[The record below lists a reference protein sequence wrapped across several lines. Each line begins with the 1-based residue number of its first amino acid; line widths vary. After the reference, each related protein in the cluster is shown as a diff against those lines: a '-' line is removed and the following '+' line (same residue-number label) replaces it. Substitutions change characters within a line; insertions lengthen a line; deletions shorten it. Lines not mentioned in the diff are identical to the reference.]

1 MRFAGTGICIRE
13 QLGGFEVTKVELKE
27 MTLTDFKGQPE
38 KKVTFGH
45 RTIVSGPN
53 GCGKTTLADA
63 HMWVFCDKDYSL
75 KSNPDIRPDDGRE
88 CLPRADIDLLID
100 GKPVSVAKF
109 QKRTE
114 SKLKDGKPGK
124 VALSN
129 KYEINGVPKAERD
142 FKADLKE
149 RGFDFDNFLMLSHM
163 EIFTGLKDADARKI
177 LFSMSDGA
185 GKSDLEIA
193 KKVPDCAEL
202 VPLLET
208 YKADEIKAM
217 NSATL
222 KKAEEQLK
230 AVPNQ
235 IIGMEQSKVDAD
247 TAELELQKNALQ
259 EQISDLEK
267 QIAQSGNEKAG
278 EIKAEL
284 AGLRTKL
291 LEIDS
296 KAKADL
302 LEQKSSVC
310 NKVSSLELDRN
321 IKTSE
326 LNRKASALEYLR
338 AQKKDLLE
346 KLQNARTQYPK
357 IKDTEWD
364 NTALECVKSETFKD
378 ADTIC
383 PTCGQNLP
391 PEQIEQL
398 KSRFEQKK
406 QERINQQLKSKEEW
420 EQDKKR
426 KLDEVIQIGNKAS
439 ADMKEAHKQEE
450 NLTSEISKLTGEL
463 EQIKTSLDAENKN
476 LEAIPKEP
484 DLSGNAEY
492 QQILASIKEKQ
503 QELNSLDDGEGAKK
517 QLSEQLSDKK
527 QELAAVN
534 QKIGEANNNV
544 RIDEQIEKLQENQ
557 KQYAQS
563 KADAQMILDE
573 LKSLSM
579 AKNTALEDAVNQY
592 FDGVKVKL
600 FDTQKNGEVV
610 DACIWYAQDKDGN
623 WKKLVGNANTALMM
637 KGKIAIMDGLQKF
650 YGVSYPI
657 FVDCA
662 AELDNSSL
670 AGIKADAQ
678 LIFLKVAEGDMTVTE
693 I

>member
-1 MRFAGTGICIRE
+1 MKKIEVREIR
-13 QLGGFEVTKVELKE
+13 
-27 MTLTDFKGQPE
+27 LTDFKGQQE
-38 KKVTFGH
+38 KKVEFGH
-45 RTIVSGPN
+45 RAIVSGKN

-63 HMWVFCDKDYSL
+63 FMWVFCDKDYSL

-88 CLPRADIDLLID
+88 CLPRVDIDLVID

-114 SKLKDGKPGK
+114 SKPKDGKPGK

-163 EIFTGLKDADARKI
+163 EIFTDLKDADARKI

-193 KKVPDCAEL
+193 KTVPDCAEL

-230 AVPNQ
+230 AIPNQ
-235 IIGMEQSKVDAD
+235 IIGMEQSKVDTD
-247 TAELELQKNALQ
+247 VAELELQKNVLH
-259 EQISDLEK
+259 EQIADIEK

-284 AGLRTKL
+284 AGLSTKL
-291 LEIDS
+291 LEIVS

-310 NKVSSLELDRN
+310 NKVSTLELDRN

-326 LNRKASALEYLR
+326 LNRKTSTLESLR
-338 AQKKDLLE
+338 AQKKELLE

-357 IKDTEWD
+357 IKDAEWD
-364 NTALECVKSETFKD
+364 SSTLESIESETFKD

-406 QERINQQLKSKEEW
+406 QERINQQLKAEEEW

-439 ADMKEAHKQEE
+439 VDTKEAHKQEE
-450 NLTSEISKLTGEL
+450 TLISEISKLTDEL

-484 DLSGNAEY
+484 DFSENAEY
-492 QQILASIKEKQ
+492 QQILTSIKEKKQ
-503 QELNSLDDGEGAKK
+503 VLNSLDDGEEAKK
-517 QLSEQLSDKK
+517 QLSEQLSGKK

-544 RIDEQIEKLQENQ
+544 HIDEQIEKLQESQ

-563 KADAQMILDE
+563 KADAKMILDE

-610 DACIWYAQDKDGN
+610 DACIWYVQDKDGD
-623 WKKLVGNANTALMM
+623 WKKLIGNANTALMM

-650 YGVSYPI
+650 YDVSYPI

>member
-1 MRFAGTGICIRE
+1 MKKIEVREIR
-13 QLGGFEVTKVELKE
+13 
-27 MTLTDFKGQPE
+27 LTDFKGQPE
-38 KKVTFGH
+38 KKIEFGH
-45 RTIVSGPN
+45 RTVVSGKN

-63 HMWVFCDKDYSL
+63 FMWVFCDKDYSL
-75 KSNPDIRPDDGRE
+75 KSNPNIRPDDGRE
-88 CLPRADIDLLID
+88 CLPRVDIDLVID

-114 SKLKDGKPGK
+114 SKPKDGKPGK
-124 VALSN
+124 IALSN

-163 EIFTGLKDADARKI
+163 EIFTDLKDADARKI

-193 KKVPDCAEL
+193 KTVSDCAEL
-202 VPLLET
+202 VPLLEA

-230 AVPNQ
+230 AIPNQ
-235 IIGMEQSKVDAD
+235 IIGMEHSKVDAD
-247 TAELELQKNALQ
+247 VAELELQKNALQ

-267 QIAQSGNEKAG
+267 QIAQVGNEKAG

-310 NKVSSLELDRN
+310 NKVSTLELDRN

-326 LNRKASALEYLR
+326 LNRKTSDLESLR
-338 AQKKDLLE
+338 AQKKELLE

-364 NTALECVKSETFKD
+364 SSTLESIESETFKD
-378 ADTIC
+378 TDAIC

-391 PEQIEQL
+391 SEQIEQL

-406 QERINQQLKSKEEW
+406 QERINQQLKAKEEW

-426 KLDEVIQIGNKAS
+426 KLDEVIQVGNKAS

-450 NLTSEISKLTGEL
+450 TLTSEISKLTDEL
-463 EQIKTSLDAENKN
+463 EQIKTSLEAENKN

-484 DLSGNAEY
+484 DFSGNAEY
-492 QQILASIKEKQ
+492 QKILVSIKEKK
-503 QELNSLDDGEGAKK
+503 QELNSLDDGEEAKK
-517 QLSEQLSDKK
+517 QISEQLSGKK

-534 QKIGEANNNV
+534 QKIGEANNNI
-544 RIDEQIEKLQENQ
+544 RIDEQIEQLQESQ
-557 KQYAQS
+557 KQYAQN

-610 DACIWYAQDKDGN
+610 DACIWYVQDKDGN
-623 WKKLVGNANTALMM
+623 WKKLIGNANTALMM

-678 LIFLKVAEGDMTVTE
+678 LIFLKVAEGNMTVAE
-693 I
+693 V

>member
-1 MRFAGTGICIRE
+1 MKKIEVREIR
-13 QLGGFEVTKVELKE
+13 
-27 MTLTDFKGQPE
+27 LTDFKGQSE
-38 KKVTFGH
+38 KKIEFGH
-45 RTIVSGPN
+45 RTVVSGKN

-63 HMWVFCDKDYSL
+63 FMWVFCDKDYSL
-75 KSNPDIRPDDGRE
+75 KSNSDIRPDDGRE
-88 CLPRADIDLLID
+88 CLPRVDIDLVID

-114 SKLKDGKPGK
+114 SKPKDGKPGK

-163 EIFTGLKDADARKI
+163 EIFTDLKDADARKI

-185 GKSDLEIA
+185 GKSDLEIS
-193 KKVPDCAEL
+193 KTVSDCAEL

-230 AVPNQ
+230 AIPNQ
-235 IIGMEQSKVDAD
+235 IIGMENSKVDAD
-247 TAELELQKNALQ
+247 VAELELQKNALQ

-267 QIAQSGNEKAG
+267 QIAQAGNEKAG

-310 NKVSSLELDRN
+310 NKVSTLELDRN

-338 AQKKDLLE
+338 AQKKDLLK

-364 NTALECVKSETFKD
+364 NTVLENIESETFND
-378 ADTIC
+378 AEAIC
-383 PTCGQNLP
+383 PTCGRNLP

-398 KSRFEQKK
+398 KSGFEQRK
-406 QERINQQLKSKEEW
+406 QERINQQLKVKEEW

-426 KLDEVIQIGNKAS
+426 KLDEVIQAGNKAS
-439 ADMKEAHKQEE
+439 AGMKEAHKQEE
-450 NLTSEISKLTGEL
+450 ALTSEISKLTDEL
-463 EQIKTSLDAENKN
+463 EQIKASLDTENKN
-476 LEAIPKEP
+476 LEAIPEKP
-484 DLSGNAEY
+484 DFSENAEY
-492 QQILASIKEKQ
+492 QQILASIKEKE
-503 QELNSLDDGEGAKK
+503 QELNSLDDGEEAKK
-517 QLSEQLSDKK
+517 QLSEQLYGKK

-544 RIDEQIEKLQENQ
+544 RIDEQIEKLQESQ

-579 AKNTALEDAVNQY
+579 AKNTAFEDAVNQY
-592 FDGVKVKL
+592 FNGVKVKL

-610 DACIWYAQDKDGN
+610 DACIWYVQDKDGN
-623 WKKLVGNANTALMM
+623 WKKLIGNANTALMM

-693 I
+693 V

>member
-1 MRFAGTGICIRE
+1 MKKIEVREIR
-13 QLGGFEVTKVELKE
+13 
-27 MTLTDFKGQPE
+27 LTDFKGQQE
-38 KKVTFGH
+38 KKIEFGH
-45 RTIVSGPN
+45 RTVVSGKN

-63 HMWVFCDKDYSL
+63 FMWVFCDKDYSL

-88 CLPRADIDLLID
+88 CLPRVDIDIMID
-100 GKPVSVAKF
+100 GKPVNVAKF

-114 SKLKDGKPGK
+114 SKPKDGKPGK

-163 EIFTGLKDADARKI
+163 EIFTDLKDADARKI

-185 GKSDLEIA
+185 GKSDLEIT
-193 KKVPDCAEL
+193 KTVPDCAEL

-230 AVPNQ
+230 AIPNQ
-235 IIGMEQSKVDAD
+235 IIGMEQSKVDTD
-247 TAELELQKNALQ
+247 VAELELQKNALQ

-267 QIAQSGNEKAG
+267 QISQAGNERINKLRVELSDLDVQKYSFESKAHE
-278 EIKAEL
+278 EISTRKTAIQIKINE
-284 AGLRTKL
+284 LRTERNL
-291 LEIDS
+291 
-296 KAKADL
+296 KAA
-302 LEQKSSVC
+302 
-310 NKVSSLELDRN
+310 
-321 IKTSE
+321 E
-326 LNRKASALEYLR
+326 LNRETSALVILR
-338 AQKKDLLE
+338 AQKKELLE

-364 NTALECVKSETFKD
+364 NATLENIESETFKD
-378 ADTIC
+378 ADATC
-383 PTCGQNLP
+383 PTCSQSLP

-406 QERINQQLKSKEEW
+406 QERISQQLKDKEKW
-420 EQDKKR
+420 EQEKKH
-426 KLDEVIQIGNKAS
+426 KLDEVIEAGNKAS
-439 ADMKEAHKQEE
+439 TDMKEAHKQEE
-450 NLTSEISKLTGEL
+450 RLTSEISKLTDEL
-463 EQIKTSLDAENKN
+463 EQIKTSLNAENKN

-484 DLSGNAEY
+484 DFSENAEY
-492 QQILASIKEKQ
+492 QRILASIKEKQ
-503 QELNSLDDGEGAKK
+503 QKLNSLDDGEEAKK
-517 QLSEQLSDKK
+517 QLSEQLSGKK

-544 RIDEQIEKLQENQ
+544 RIDEQIEKLQESQ
-557 KQYAQS
+557 KQYAQN

-600 FDTQKNGEVV
+600 FDTQKNGEFV
-610 DACIWYAQDKDGN
+610 DACIWYVQDKDSN
-623 WKKLVGNANTALMM
+623 WKKLIGNANTALMM

-662 AELDNSSL
+662 AELDSNSL
-670 AGIKADAQ
+670 TGIKADAQ
-678 LIFLKVAEGDMTVTE
+678 LIFLKVAEGDMKVTE
-693 I
+693 M

>member
-1 MRFAGTGICIRE
+1 MRKIEVREIR
-13 QLGGFEVTKVELKE
+13 
-27 MTLTDFKGQPE
+27 LTDFKGQQE
-38 KKVTFGH
+38 KKVEFGH
-45 RTIVSGPN
+45 RTIVSGKN

-63 HMWVFCDKDYSL
+63 HMWEFCDKDYSL

-88 CLPRADIDLLID
+88 CLPRVDIDLVID

-114 SKLKDGKPGK
+114 SKPKDGKPGK

-163 EIFTGLKDADARKI
+163 EIFTDLKDADARKI

-193 KKVPDCAEL
+193 KTVPDCAEL

-230 AVPNQ
+230 AIPNQ

-247 TAELELQKNALQ
+247 VAELELQKNALQ
-259 EQISDLEK
+259 EQISDLET
-267 QIAQSGNEKAG
+267 QIAQSGNERSSKLR
-278 EIKAEL
+278 AEL
-284 AGLRTKL
+284 SDLGVQKYS
-291 LEIDS
+291 LES
-296 KAKADL
+296 KASD
-302 LEQKSSVC
+302 EISSKRTAIQIKI
-310 NKVSSLELDRN
+310 NSLQSERNIISSSLN
-321 IKTSE
+321 AKTSE
-326 LNRKASALEYLR
+326 LEVLREKHKDLEKKQKE
-338 AQKKDLLE
+338 AQKHYMETTAKYN
-346 KLQNARTQYPK
+346 NA
-357 IKDTEWD
+357 IES
-364 NTALECVKSETFKD
+364 AESEYFKEN
-378 ADTIC
+378 DTIC
-383 PTCGQNLP
+383 PTCGQTLP
-391 PEQIEQL
+391 AEQIEKL
-398 KSRFEQKK
+398 KEDFEQKRQNRIRNLKEQKK
-406 QERINQQLKSKEEW
+406 QELKSIEVTGNKILA
-420 EQDKKR
+420 DKK
-426 KLDEVIQIGNKAS
+426 ES
-439 ADMKEAHKQEE
+439 KESGD
-450 NLTSEISKLTGEL
+450 NLEIKVAKLTEEL

-476 LEAIPKEP
+476 MEAIPKEP
-484 DLSGNAEY
+484 DFSENAEY

-503 QELNSLDDGEGAKK
+503 QELNSLDNGEEAKK
-517 QLSEQLSDKK
+517 QLSEQLSGKK
-527 QELAAVN
+527 QELTAVN

-544 RIDEQIEKLQENQ
+544 RIDEQIEKLQESQ

-579 AKNTALEDAVNQY
+579 AKNTALEDTVNQY

-610 DACIWYAQDKDGN
+610 DACIWYVQDKDGN

-670 AGIKADAQ
+670 AGINADAQ

>member
-1 MRFAGTGICIRE
+1 MKKIEVREIR
-13 QLGGFEVTKVELKE
+13 
-27 MTLTDFKGQPE
+27 LTDFKGQSE
-38 KKVTFGH
+38 KKIEFGH
-45 RTIVSGPN
+45 RTVVSGKN

-63 HMWVFCDKDYSL
+63 FMWVFCDKDYSL

-88 CLPRADIDLLID
+88 CLPRVDIDLVID

-109 QKRTE
+109 QKRAE
-114 SKLKDGKPGK
+114 SKPKDGKPGK

-149 RGFDFDNFLMLSHM
+149 RGFDFGNFLMLSHM
-163 EIFTGLKDADARKI
+163 EIFTDLKDADARKI

-193 KKVPDCAEL
+193 KTVLDCAEL

-230 AVPNQ
+230 AIPNQ

-247 TAELELQKNALQ
+247 TAELELQKNVLH
-259 EQISDLEK
+259 EQIADIEK

-284 AGLRTKL
+284 AGLSTKL
-291 LEIDS
+291 LEIVS

-310 NKVSSLELDRN
+310 NKVSTLELDRN

-338 AQKKDLLE
+338 AQKKELLE

-364 NTALECVKSETFKD
+364 NTVLESIKSETFKD

-391 PEQIEQL
+391 TEQIEQL

-406 QERINQQLKSKEEW
+406 QERINQQLKAKEEW

-426 KLDEVIQIGNKAS
+426 KLDEVIQVGSKAP

-450 NLTSEISKLTGEL
+450 TLTSEISKLTEEL

-484 DLSGNAEY
+484 DFSGNAEY

-503 QELNSLDDGEGAKK
+503 QELNSLDDGEEAKK
-517 QLSEQLSDKK
+517 QLSEQLSGKK

-544 RIDEQIEKLQENQ
+544 RIDEQIEKLQESQ

-579 AKNTALEDAVNQY
+579 AKNTALEDAVNRY

-610 DACIWYAQDKDGN
+610 DACIWYVQDKDGN
-623 WKKLVGNANTALMM
+623 WKKLIGNANTALMM

-670 AGIKADAQ
+670 AGIKSDAQ

-693 I
+693 V

>member
-1 MRFAGTGICIRE
+1 MRKIEVREIR
-13 QLGGFEVTKVELKE
+13 
-27 MTLTDFKGQPE
+27 LTDFKGQQE
-38 KKVTFGH
+38 KKVEFGH
-45 RTIVSGPN
+45 RTIVSGKN

-63 HMWVFCDKDYSL
+63 HMWEFCDKDYSL

-88 CLPRADIDLLID
+88 CLPRVDIGLVID

-114 SKLKDGKPGK
+114 SKPKDGKPGK

-149 RGFDFDNFLMLSHM
+149 RGFEFDNFLMLSHM
-163 EIFTGLKDADARKI
+163 EIFTDLKDADARKI

-193 KKVPDCAEL
+193 KTVPDCAEL
-202 VPLLET
+202 IPLLET

-230 AVPNQ
+230 AIPNQ

-267 QIAQSGNEKAG
+267 QIAQAGNEKAG

-284 AGLRTKL
+284 SGLRTKL
-291 LEIDS
+291 LEIYS

-302 LEQKSSVC
+302 LEKKSSVC

-326 LNRKASALEYLR
+326 LNRKTSALESLR
-338 AQKKDLLE
+338 VQKKDLLE

-357 IKDTEWD
+357 IKNTEWD
-364 NTALECVKSETFKD
+364 NSTLESIESETFKD

-406 QERINQQLKSKEEW
+406 QERINQQLKAKEEW
-420 EQDKKR
+420 EHNKKR
-426 KLDEVIQIGNKAS
+426 KLDEVIQVGNKAS

-463 EQIKTSLDAENKN
+463 EQIKTYLDAENKN

-484 DLSGNAEY
+484 DFSGNAEY

-503 QELNSLDDGEGAKK
+503 QELNSLNNDEEAKK
-517 QLSEQLSDKK
+517 QLSEQLSGKK

-544 RIDEQIEKLQENQ
+544 RIDEQIEKLQESQ
-557 KQYAQS
+557 KRYAQS

-592 FDGVKVKL
+592 FNGVKVKL

-610 DACIWYAQDKDGN
+610 DACIWYVQDKDGG
-623 WKKLVGNANTALMM
+623 WKKLIGNANTALMM

-650 YGVSYPI
+650 YGVGYPI

-670 AGIKADAQ
+670 AGIKADTQ
-678 LIFLKVAEGDMTVTE
+678 LIFLKVAEGEMTVTE

>member
-1 MRFAGTGICIRE
+1 MKKIEVREIR
-13 QLGGFEVTKVELKE
+13 
-27 MTLTDFKGQPE
+27 LTDFKGQSE
-38 KKVTFGH
+38 KKIEFGH
-45 RTIVSGPN
+45 RTIVSGKN

-88 CLPRADIDLLID
+88 CLPRVDIDIVID

-114 SKLKDGKPGK
+114 SKPKDGKPGK

-129 KYEINGVPKAERD
+129 KYEINGVPKSERD

-163 EIFTGLKDADARKI
+163 EIFTYLKDADARKI

-193 KKVPDCAEL
+193 KTVTDCAEL

-230 AVPNQ
+230 AIPNQ
-235 IIGMEQSKVDAD
+235 IIGMEQAKVDVD
-247 TAELELQKNALQ
+247 VAELELQKNALQ
-259 EQISDLEK
+259 EKISDLEK
-267 QIAQSGNEKAG
+267 QIAQAGNEKSG

-302 LEQKSSVC
+302 LEKKSSVC

-326 LNRKASALEYLR
+326 LNRKNSALENLR
-338 AQKKDLLE
+338 VQKKKLLE
-346 KLQNARTQYPK
+346 KLQNARTEYPK

-364 NTALECVKSETFKD
+364 NTALENIESETFND
-378 ADTIC
+378 AETIC

-406 QERINQQLKSKEEW
+406 QERIHQQLKAKEEW
-420 EQDKKR
+420 EQDKKH
-426 KLDEVIQIGNKAS
+426 KLYEVIQAGNKAS
-439 ADMKEAHKQEE
+439 SDMKEAHKQEE
-450 NLTSEISKLTGEL
+450 TLTSEISKLADEL
-463 EQIKTSLDAENKN
+463 DQIKTSLDAENKN

-484 DLSGNAEY
+484 DFSGNAEY
-492 QQILASIKEKQ
+492 QHILTSIKEKE
-503 QELNSLDDGEGAKK
+503 QELNSLDDGEEAKK
-517 QLSEQLSDKK
+517 QLSEQLSGKK

-534 QKIGEANNNV
+534 QKIGESNNNV
-544 RIDEQIEKLQENQ
+544 RIDEQIEKLQESQ
-557 KQYAQS
+557 KQYAQN

-610 DACIWYAQDKDGN
+610 DACIWYVQDKDGN
-623 WKKLVGNANTALMM
+623 WKKLIGNANTALMM

-678 LIFLKVAEGDMTVTE
+678 LIFLKVAEGDMKVTE

>member
-1 MRFAGTGICIRE
+1 MKKIEVREIR
-13 QLGGFEVTKVELKE
+13 
-27 MTLTDFKGQPE
+27 LTDFKGQQE
-38 KKVTFGH
+38 KKVEFGH
-45 RTIVSGPN
+45 RAIVSGKN

-63 HMWVFCDKDYSL
+63 FMWVFCDKDYSL

-88 CLPRADIDLLID
+88 CLPRVDIDLVID

-114 SKLKDGKPGK
+114 SKPKDGKPGK

-163 EIFTGLKDADARKI
+163 EIFTDLKDADARKI

-193 KKVPDCAEL
+193 KTVPDCTEL
-202 VPLLET
+202 APLLET

-230 AVPNQ
+230 AIPNQ
-235 IIGMEQSKVDAD
+235 IIGMEQSKVDVD
-247 TAELELQKNALQ
+247 VAELELQKNALQ

-267 QIAQSGNEKAG
+267 QIAQAGNEKAG

-291 LEIDS
+291 LEAES
-296 KAKADL
+296 RAKADL

-310 NKVSSLELDRN
+310 NKVSTLELDRN

-326 LNRKASALEYLR
+326 LNRKTSALESLR
-338 AQKKDLLE
+338 VQKKDLLE

-364 NTALECVKSETFKD
+364 NTALECIESETFKD

-406 QERINQQLKSKEEW
+406 QERINQQLKAEEEW

-450 NLTSEISKLTGEL
+450 TLTSEISKLTDEL
-463 EQIKTSLDAENKN
+463 EQIKTYLDAENKN

-484 DLSGNAEY
+484 DFSENAEY

-503 QELNSLDDGEGAKK
+503 QELNSLDNGEEVKK
-517 QLSEQLSDKK
+517 QLSEQLSGKK

-534 QKIGEANNNV
+534 QRIGEANNNV
-544 RIDEQIEKLQENQ
+544 RIDEQIEKLQESQ

-610 DACIWYAQDKDGN
+610 DACIWYVQDKDGD
-623 WKKLVGNANTALMM
+623 WKKLIGNANTALMM

>member
-1 MRFAGTGICIRE
+1 MKKIEVREIR
-13 QLGGFEVTKVELKE
+13 
-27 MTLTDFKGQPE
+27 LTDFKGQSE
-38 KKVTFGH
+38 KKIEFGH
-45 RTIVSGPN
+45 RTVVSGKN

-63 HMWVFCDKDYSL
+63 FMWVFCDKDYSL
-75 KSNPDIRPDDGRE
+75 KSNPDIRPDDGKE
-88 CLPRADIDLLID
+88 CLPRVDLELIID
-100 GKPVSVAKF
+100 GKLVSISKY

-114 SKLKDGKPGK
+114 SKTGR
-124 VALSN
+124 VTLSN
-129 KYEINGVPKAERD
+129 KYVIDRDDTGLDGFKDFLREYGLD
-142 FKADLKE
+142 FKK
-149 RGFDFDNFLMLSHM
+149 FLMLSHM
-163 EIFTGLKDADARKI
+163 EAFANEKDKDAREILLSMPSGEEQTDLFIARKTSGCEDI
-177 LFSMSDGA
+177 
-185 GKSDLEIA
+185 
-193 KKVPDCAEL
+193 
-202 VPLLET
+202 VPLLEKCSFKKIEKAHKDDLKEADEKLKDIPGKIKGKEEL
-208 YKADEIKAM
+208 KADY
-217 NSATL
+217 
-222 KKAEEQLK
+222 
-230 AVPNQ
+230 
-235 IIGMEQSKVDAD
+235 D

-259 EQISDLEK
+259 EQISDIEK
-267 QIAQSGNEKAG
+267 QIAQAGNEKAG

-302 LEQKSSVC
+302 LEKKSSVC
-310 NKVSSLELDRN
+310 NKVSALELDRN

-364 NTALECVKSETFKD
+364 STTLENIKSETFKD
-378 ADTIC
+378 AETIC

-406 QERINQQLKSKEEW
+406 QERINQQLKAKEEW

-426 KLDEVIQIGNKAS
+426 KLDEVIQNGNEAS
-439 ADMKEAHKQEE
+439 TDMKEAHKQEE
-450 NLTSEISKLTGEL
+450 TLTSEISKLIDEL

-476 LEAIPKEP
+476 LEAIPGKP
-484 DLSGNAEY
+484 DFSGNAEY
-492 QQILASIKEKQ
+492 QQILTSIKGKQ
-503 QELNSLDDGEGAKK
+503 QELNSLDDGEEAKK
-517 QLSEQLSDKK
+517 QLSEQLYGKK

-534 QKIGEANNNV
+534 QKIGETNNNI
-544 RIDEQIEKLQENQ
+544 RIDEQIEKLQESQ
-557 KQYAQS
+557 KQYAQN

-579 AKNTALEDAVNQY
+579 AKNTALEDAVNRY

-610 DACIWYAQDKDGN
+610 DACIWYVQDKDGN
-623 WKKLVGNANTALMM
+623 WKKLIGNANTALTM
-637 KGKIAIMDGLQKF
+637 KGKIAIMNGLQKF

>member
-1 MRFAGTGICIRE
+1 MKKIEVKEIR
-13 QLGGFEVTKVELKE
+13 
-27 MTLTDFKGQPE
+27 LTDFKGQSE
-38 KKVTFGH
+38 KKIGFGH
-45 RTIVSGPN
+45 RTIVSGKN

-63 HMWVFCDKDYSL
+63 FMWVFCDKDYSL

-88 CLPRADIDLLID
+88 CLPRVDIDFVID

-114 SKLKDGKPGK
+114 SKPKDGKPGK

-163 EIFTGLKDADARKI
+163 EIFTYLKDADARKI

-193 KKVPDCAEL
+193 KTVPDCAEL

-230 AVPNQ
+230 AIPNQ
-235 IIGMEQSKVDAD
+235 IIGMEQSKVDTD
-247 TAELELQKNALQ
+247 VAELELQKNALQ

-267 QIAQSGNEKAG
+267 QIAQAGNEKAG

-302 LEQKSSVC
+302 LEKKSSVC

-326 LNRKASALEYLR
+326 LNRKTSALENLR
-338 AQKKDLLE
+338 VQKKELLE

-364 NTALECVKSETFKD
+364 NTVLESIKSEMFKD

-391 PEQIEQL
+391 SDQIEQL
-398 KSRFEQKK
+398 KNRFEQKK
-406 QERINQQLKSKEEW
+406 QERINQQLKDKEEW
-420 EQDKKR
+420 EQDKKH
-426 KLDEVIQIGNKAS
+426 KLDEVIQAGNKAS
-439 ADMKEAHKQEE
+439 SDMKEAHKQEE
-450 NLTSEISKLTGEL
+450 TLTSEISKLADEL

-484 DLSGNAEY
+484 DFSGNAEY
-492 QQILASIKEKQ
+492 QQILASIKEKE
-503 QELNSLDDGEGAKK
+503 QELNSLDDGEEAKK
-517 QLSEQLSDKK
+517 QLSEQLSGKK

-544 RIDEQIEKLQENQ
+544 RIDEQIEKLQESQ

-610 DACIWYAQDKDGN
+610 DACIWYVQDKDGN
-623 WKKLVGNANTALMM
+623 WKKLIGNANTALMM

>member
-1 MRFAGTGICIRE
+1 MKKIEVREIR
-13 QLGGFEVTKVELKE
+13 
-27 MTLTDFKGQPE
+27 LTDFKGQSE
-38 KKVTFGH
+38 KKIGFGH
-45 RTIVSGPN
+45 RTVVSGKN

-63 HMWVFCDKDYSL
+63 FMWVFCDKDYSL
-75 KSNPDIRPDDGRE
+75 KSNPDIRPDNGRE
-88 CLPRADIDLLID
+88 CLPRVDIDLVID

-114 SKLKDGKPGK
+114 SKPKDGKPGK

-163 EIFTGLKDADARKI
+163 EIFTDLKDADARKI
-177 LFSMSDGA
+177 LFSMSGGA

-193 KKVPDCAEL
+193 KTVPDCAEL

-230 AVPNQ
+230 AIPNQ
-235 IIGMEQSKVDAD
+235 IIGMEHSKVDAD

-259 EQISDLEK
+259 EQISDLET
-267 QIAQSGNEKAG
+267 QIAQAGNEKAG

-302 LEQKSSVC
+302 LEKKSSVC

-326 LNRKASALEYLR
+326 LNRKTSALENLR
-338 AQKKDLLE
+338 AQKKEFLE

-364 NTALECVKSETFKD
+364 NTVLESIKSEIFKD
-378 ADTIC
+378 EDTIC

-398 KSRFEQKK
+398 KSRFEKKK
-406 QERINQQLKSKEEW
+406 QERINQQLKAKEEW

-426 KLDEVIQIGNKAS
+426 KLDEVIQTGNKAS

-450 NLTSEISKLTGEL
+450 TLTSEISKLAEKL

-492 QQILASIKEKQ
+492 QQILISIKEKE
-503 QELNSLDDGEGAKK
+503 QELNSLDDGEEAKK
-517 QLSEQLSDKK
+517 QLSEQLSGKK
-527 QELAAVN
+527 QELTAVN
-534 QKIGEANNNV
+534 QKIGEANNNA
-544 RIDEQIEKLQENQ
+544 RIDEQIEKLQESQ

-563 KADAQMILDE
+563 KADAQMILEE

-592 FDGVKVKL
+592 FNGVKVKL

-610 DACIWYAQDKDGN
+610 DACIWYVQDKDGN
-623 WKKLVGNANTALMM
+623 WKKLIGNANTALMM
-637 KGKIAIMDGLQKF
+637 KGKIAIMNGLQKF

-678 LIFLKVAEGDMTVTE
+678 LIFLKVSEGDMKVVILDE
-693 I
+693 

>member
-1 MRFAGTGICIRE
+1 MEKIEVREIR
-13 QLGGFEVTKVELKE
+13 
-27 MTLTDFKGQPE
+27 LTDFKGQSE
-38 KKVTFGH
+38 KKIEFGH
-45 RTIVSGPN
+45 RTVVSGKN

-63 HMWVFCDKDYSL
+63 HMWEFCDKDYSL

-88 CLPRADIDLLID
+88 CLPRVDIDLVID

-114 SKLKDGKPGK
+114 SKPKDGKPGK

-163 EIFTGLKDADARKI
+163 EIFTDLKDADARKI

-193 KKVPDCAEL
+193 KTVPDCTEL

-230 AVPNQ
+230 AIPNQ
-235 IIGMEQSKVDAD
+235 IIGMEQAKVDVD
-247 TAELELQKNALQ
+247 VAELELQKNALQ
-259 EQISDLEK
+259 EQISDLET
-267 QIAQSGNEKAG
+267 QIAQAGNEKAG

-310 NKVSSLELDRN
+310 NKVSTLELDRN

-364 NTALECVKSETFKD
+364 NTALENIESEIFKD
-378 ADTIC
+378 AETIC
-383 PTCGQNLP
+383 PTCGQILP
-391 PEQIEQL
+391 QDQIEQL

-406 QERINQQLKSKEEW
+406 QERINQQLKAKEEW

-426 KLDEVIQIGNKAS
+426 KLDEIIQTGNKAS
-439 ADMKEAHKQEE
+439 AGMKEAHKQEE
-450 NLTSEISKLTGEL
+450 TLTSEISKLTDEL
-463 EQIKTSLDAENKN
+463 EQIKASLDAENKN
-476 LEAIPKEP
+476 LQAMPEDP
-484 DLSGNAEY
+484 DFSGNAEY
-492 QQILASIKEKQ
+492 QQILASIKEKK
-503 QELNSLDDGEGAKK
+503 QELNSLDDGEEAKK
-517 QLSEQLSDKK
+517 QLSEQLSGKK

-534 QKIGEANNNV
+534 QRIGEANNNV
-544 RIDEQIEKLQENQ
+544 RIDEQIEKLHESQ
-557 KQYAQS
+557 KQYAQN
-563 KADAQMILDE
+563 KADAQMILEE

-610 DACIWYAQDKDGN
+610 DACIWYVQDKDGN
-623 WKKLVGNANTALMM
+623 WKKLIGNANTALMM
-637 KGKIAIMDGLQKF
+637 KGKIAIIDGFQKF

>member
-1 MRFAGTGICIRE
+1 MKKIEVREIR
-13 QLGGFEVTKVELKE
+13 
-27 MTLTDFKGQPE
+27 LTDFKGQSE
-38 KKVTFGH
+38 KKIGFGH
-45 RTIVSGPN
+45 RAIVSGKN

-63 HMWVFCDKDYSL
+63 FMWVFCDKDYSL

-88 CLPRADIDLLID
+88 CLPRVDVDLVID

-114 SKLKDGKPGK
+114 SKPKDGKPGK

-163 EIFTGLKDADARKI
+163 EIFTDLKDADARKI

-193 KKVPDCAEL
+193 KTVPDCAEL

-230 AVPNQ
+230 AIPNQ
-235 IIGMEQSKVDAD
+235 IIGMEQSKVDTD
-247 TAELELQKNALQ
+247 VAELELQKNALQ
-259 EQISDLEK
+259 EQLSDLEK
-267 QIAQSGNEKAG
+267 QIAQAGNEKAG

-296 KAKADL
+296 KAKANL

-310 NKVSSLELDRN
+310 NKVSTLELDRN

-326 LNRKASALEYLR
+326 LNRKTSALESLR

-346 KLQNARTQYPK
+346 KLQNARTRYPK

-364 NTALECVKSETFKD
+364 NTVLESIKSETFKD

-391 PEQIEQL
+391 TEQIEQL

-406 QERINQQLKSKEEW
+406 QERINQQLKAKEEW

-426 KLDEVIQIGNKAS
+426 KLDEVIQTGNKAS

-450 NLTSEISKLTGEL
+450 TLTSEISKLTDEL
-463 EQIKTSLDAENKN
+463 EQIKASLDAENKN

-484 DLSGNAEY
+484 DFSENAEY

-503 QELNSLDDGEGAKK
+503 QELNSLDNGEETKK
-517 QLSEQLSDKK
+517 QLSEQLSGKK

-544 RIDEQIEKLQENQ
+544 RIDEQIDKLQESQ

-610 DACIWYAQDKDGN
+610 DACIWYVQDKDGN
-623 WKKLVGNANTALMM
+623 WKKLIGNANTALMM

>member
-1 MRFAGTGICIRE
+1 MKKIEVREIR
-13 QLGGFEVTKVELKE
+13 
-27 MTLTDFKGQPE
+27 LTDFKGQSE
-38 KKVTFGH
+38 KKIEFGH
-45 RTIVSGPN
+45 RTVVYGKN

-63 HMWVFCDKDYSL
+63 HMWEFCDKDYSL

-88 CLPRADIDLLID
+88 CLPRVDIDLVID

-114 SKLKDGKPGK
+114 SKPKDGKPGK

-163 EIFTGLKDADARKI
+163 EIFTDLKDADARKI

-193 KKVPDCAEL
+193 KTVPDCAEL

-230 AVPNQ
+230 AIPNQ
-235 IIGMEQSKVDAD
+235 IIGMEHSKVDAD
-247 TAELELQKNALQ
+247 VAELELQKNALQ
-259 EQISDLEK
+259 EQISDLET
-267 QIAQSGNEKAG
+267 QIAQAGNEKAG

-291 LEIDS
+291 IEIDS

-302 LEQKSSVC
+302 SEKKSSVC
-310 NKVSSLELDRN
+310 NKVSTLELDRN

-326 LNRKASALEYLR
+326 LNRKASALESLR
-338 AQKKDLLE
+338 AQKKELLE

-364 NTALECVKSETFKD
+364 NTVLESIKSEIFN
-378 ADTIC
+378 DTEAIC
-383 PTCGQNLP
+383 PTCGRNLP
-391 PEQIEQL
+391 PDQIEQL
-398 KSRFEQKK
+398 KSRFEQMK
-406 QERINQQLKSKEEW
+406 QERINQQLKVKEEW

-426 KLDEVIQIGNKAS
+426 KLDKIIQAGNKAS
-439 ADMKEAHKQEE
+439 AGMKEAHKQEE
-450 NLTSEISKLTGEL
+450 ALTSEISKLAGEL

-484 DLSGNAEY
+484 DFSENAEY
-492 QQILASIKEKQ
+492 QQILTTIKEKE
-503 QELNSLDDGEGAKK
+503 QELNSLDDGEEAKK
-517 QLSEQLSDKK
+517 QLSEQLYGKK

-534 QKIGEANNNV
+534 QRIGEGNNNV
-544 RIDEQIEKLQENQ
+544 RIDEQIEKLQESQ

-610 DACIWYAQDKDGN
+610 DACIWYVQDKDGD
-623 WKKLVGNANTALMM
+623 WKKLIGNANTALMM

-670 AGIKADAQ
+670 ASIKADAQ

-693 I
+693 V

>member
-1 MRFAGTGICIRE
+1 MKKIEVREIR
-13 QLGGFEVTKVELKE
+13 
-27 MTLTDFKGQPE
+27 LTDFKGQSE
-38 KKVTFGH
+38 KKIEFGH
-45 RTIVSGPN
+45 RTVVSGKN

-63 HMWVFCDKDYSL
+63 FMWVFCDKDYSL

-88 CLPRADIDLLID
+88 CLPRVDVDLVID

-114 SKLKDGKPGK
+114 SKPKDGKPGK

-149 RGFDFDNFLMLSHM
+149 RRFDFDNFLMLSHM
-163 EIFTGLKDADARKI
+163 EIFTDLKDADARKI

-193 KKVPDCAEL
+193 KTVPDCAEL

-230 AVPNQ
+230 AIPNQ
-235 IIGMEQSKVDAD
+235 IIGMEHSKVDAD

-267 QIAQSGNEKAG
+267 QIVQAGNEKAG

-284 AGLRTKL
+284 AELRTKL

-326 LNRKASALEYLR
+326 LNRKTSALESLR
-338 AQKKDLLE
+338 AKKKDLLE

-364 NTALECVKSETFKD
+364 NAALESIESETFKD

-391 PEQIEQL
+391 TEQIEQL

-406 QERINQQLKSKEEW
+406 QERINQQLKAQEEW

-426 KLDEVIQIGNKAS
+426 KLDEVIQAGNKAFV
-439 ADMKEAHKQEE
+439 DMKEAHKQEE
-450 NLTSEISKLTGEL
+450 TLTSEISKLTDEL

-484 DLSGNAEY
+484 DFSGNAEY
-492 QQILASIKEKQ
+492 QQILTSIKEKKQ
-503 QELNSLDDGEGAKK
+503 VLNSLDDGEEVKK
-517 QLSEQLSDKK
+517 QLSEQLSGKK
-527 QELAAVN
+527 QELTAVN

-544 RIDEQIEKLQENQ
+544 RIDEQIEKLQESQ
-557 KQYAQS
+557 KQYAQN

-610 DACIWYAQDKDGN
+610 DACIWYVQDKDGG

-693 I
+693 V

>member
-1 MRFAGTGICIRE
+1 MKKIEVREIR
-13 QLGGFEVTKVELKE
+13 
-27 MTLTDFKGQPE
+27 LTDFKGQSE
-38 KKVTFGH
+38 KKIEFGH
-45 RTIVSGPN
+45 RTVVSGKN

-63 HMWVFCDKDYSL
+63 FMWVFCDKDYSL

-88 CLPRADIDLLID
+88 CLPRVDVDLVID

-114 SKLKDGKPGK
+114 SKPKDGKPGK

-163 EIFTGLKDADARKI
+163 EIFTDLKDADARKI

-193 KKVPDCAEL
+193 KTVPDCAEL

-230 AVPNQ
+230 AIPNQ
-235 IIGMEQSKVDAD
+235 IIGMEHSKVDAD

-267 QIAQSGNEKAG
+267 QIVQAGNEKAG

-284 AGLRTKL
+284 AELRTKL

-326 LNRKASALEYLR
+326 LNRKTSALESLR
-338 AQKKDLLE
+338 AKKKDLLE

-364 NTALECVKSETFKD
+364 NAALESIESETFKD

-391 PEQIEQL
+391 TEQIEQL

-406 QERINQQLKSKEEW
+406 QERINQQLKAQEEW

-426 KLDEVIQIGNKAS
+426 KLDEVIQAGNKAS
-439 ADMKEAHKQEE
+439 VDMKEAHKQEE
-450 NLTSEISKLTGEL
+450 TLTSEISKLTDEL

-484 DLSGNAEY
+484 DFSGNAEY
-492 QQILASIKEKQ
+492 QQILTSIKEKKQ
-503 QELNSLDDGEGAKK
+503 VLNSLDDGEEVKK
-517 QLSEQLSDKK
+517 QLSEQLSGKK
-527 QELAAVN
+527 QELTAVN

-544 RIDEQIEKLQENQ
+544 RIDEQIEKLQESQ
-557 KQYAQS
+557 KQYAQN

-610 DACIWYAQDKDGN
+610 DACIWYVQDKDGG

-693 I
+693 V

>member
-1 MRFAGTGICIRE
+1 MKKIEVREIR
-13 QLGGFEVTKVELKE
+13 
-27 MTLTDFKGQPE
+27 LTDFKGQQE
-38 KKVTFGH
+38 KKVEFGH
-45 RTIVSGPN
+45 RAIVSGKN

-63 HMWVFCDKDYSL
+63 FMWVFCDKDYSL

-88 CLPRADIDLLID
+88 CLPRVDIDLVID

-114 SKLKDGKPGK
+114 SKPKDGKPGK

-163 EIFTGLKDADARKI
+163 EIFTDLKDADARKI

-193 KKVPDCAEL
+193 KTVPDCAEL

-230 AVPNQ
+230 AIPNQ
-235 IIGMEQSKVDAD
+235 IIGMEQSKVDTD
-247 TAELELQKNALQ
+247 VAELELQKNVLH
-259 EQISDLEK
+259 EQIADIEK

-284 AGLRTKL
+284 AGLSTKL
-291 LEIDS
+291 LEIVS

-310 NKVSSLELDRN
+310 NKVSTLELDRN

-326 LNRKASALEYLR
+326 LNRKTSTLESLR
-338 AQKKDLLE
+338 AQKKELLE

-357 IKDTEWD
+357 IKDAEWD
-364 NTALECVKSETFKD
+364 SSTLESIESETFKD

-406 QERINQQLKSKEEW
+406 QERINQQLKAEEEW

-439 ADMKEAHKQEE
+439 VDTKEAHKQEE
-450 NLTSEISKLTGEL
+450 TLISEISKLTDEL

-484 DLSGNAEY
+484 DFSENAEY
-492 QQILASIKEKQ
+492 QQILTSIKEKKQ
-503 QELNSLDDGEGAKK
+503 VLNSLDDGEEAKK
-517 QLSEQLSDKK
+517 QLSEQLSGKK

-544 RIDEQIEKLQENQ
+544 HIDEQIEKLQESQ

-610 DACIWYAQDKDGN
+610 DACIWYVQDKDGD
-623 WKKLVGNANTALMM
+623 WKKLIGNANTALMM

-650 YGVSYPI
+650 YDVSYPI

>member
-1 MRFAGTGICIRE
+1 MKKIEVREIR
-13 QLGGFEVTKVELKE
+13 
-27 MTLTDFKGQPE
+27 LTDFKGQSE
-38 KKVTFGH
+38 KKIGFGH
-45 RTIVSGPN
+45 RTVVSGKN

-63 HMWVFCDKDYSL
+63 FMWVFCDKDYSL

-88 CLPRADIDLLID
+88 CLPRVDIDLAID

-114 SKLKDGKPGK
+114 SKPKDGKPGK

-163 EIFTGLKDADARKI
+163 EIFTDLKDADARKI

-193 KKVPDCAEL
+193 KTVPDCAEL

-230 AVPNQ
+230 AIPNQ

-247 TAELELQKNALQ
+247 VAELELQKNALQ

-267 QIAQSGNEKAG
+267 QIAQAGNEKAG

-291 LEIDS
+291 LEIES
-296 KAKADL
+296 KAKSDL

-310 NKVSSLELDRN
+310 NKVSTLELDRN

-326 LNRKASALEYLR
+326 LNRKTSALESLR
-338 AQKKDLLE
+338 AQKKELLE

-357 IKDTEWD
+357 IKDAEWD
-364 NTALECVKSETFKD
+364 SSTLESIESETFKD

-391 PEQIEQL
+391 SEQIEQL

-406 QERINQQLKSKEEW
+406 QERINQQLKAREEW

-426 KLDEVIQIGNKAS
+426 KLDEVIQVGNKAS

-450 NLTSEISKLTGEL
+450 ALTSEISKLTDEL

-476 LEAIPKEP
+476 LEAILKEP
-484 DLSGNAEY
+484 GLSGNAEY
-492 QQILASIKEKQ
+492 QQILASIKEKE
-503 QELNSLDDGEGAKK
+503 QELNSLDDGEEAKK

-544 RIDEQIEKLQENQ
+544 RIDEQIEKLQESQ
-557 KQYAQS
+557 KQYAQN

-610 DACIWYAQDKDGN
+610 DACIWYVQDKDGD
-623 WKKLVGNANTALMM
+623 WKKLIGNANTALMM
-637 KGKIAIMDGLQKF
+637 KGKIAIIDGLQKF

-670 AGIKADAQ
+670 EGIKADAQ

>member
-1 MRFAGTGICIRE
+1 MKKIEVREIR
-13 QLGGFEVTKVELKE
+13 
-27 MTLTDFKGQPE
+27 LTDFKGQSE
-38 KKVTFGH
+38 KKIGFGH
-45 RTIVSGPN
+45 RAIVSGKN

-63 HMWVFCDKDYSL
+63 FMWVFCDKDYSL

-88 CLPRADIDLLID
+88 CLPRVDVDLVID

-114 SKLKDGKPGK
+114 SKPKDGKPGK

-163 EIFTGLKDADARKI
+163 EIFTDLKDADARKI

-193 KKVPDCAEL
+193 KTVPDCAEL

-230 AVPNQ
+230 AIPNQ
-235 IIGMEQSKVDAD
+235 IIGMEQSKVDTD
-247 TAELELQKNALQ
+247 VAELELQKNALQ
-259 EQISDLEK
+259 EQLSDLEK
-267 QIAQSGNEKAG
+267 QIAQAGNEKAG

-296 KAKADL
+296 KAKANL

-310 NKVSSLELDRN
+310 NKVSTLELDRN

-326 LNRKASALEYLR
+326 LNRKTSALESLR

-391 PEQIEQL
+391 AEQIEQL

-406 QERINQQLKSKEEW
+406 QERINQQLKAKEEW

-426 KLDEVIQIGNKAS
+426 KLDEVIQAGNKAS
-439 ADMKEAHKQEE
+439 AGMKEAHKQEE
-450 NLTSEISKLTGEL
+450 ALTSEISKLTDEL
-463 EQIKTSLDAENKN
+463 EQIKASLDTENKN
-476 LEAIPKEP
+476 LEAIPEKP
-484 DLSGNAEY
+484 DFSENAEY
-492 QQILASIKEKQ
+492 QQILASIKEKE
-503 QELNSLDDGEGAKK
+503 QELNSLDDGEEAKK
-517 QLSEQLSDKK
+517 QLSEQLYGKK

-544 RIDEQIEKLQENQ
+544 RIDEQIEKLQESQ

-579 AKNTALEDAVNQY
+579 AKNTAFEDAVNQY
-592 FDGVKVKL
+592 FNGVKVKL

-610 DACIWYAQDKDGN
+610 DACIWYVQDKDGN
-623 WKKLVGNANTALMM
+623 WKKLIGNANTALMM

-693 I
+693 V

>member
-1 MRFAGTGICIRE
+1 MKKIEVREIR
-13 QLGGFEVTKVELKE
+13 
-27 MTLTDFKGQPE
+27 LTDFKGQQE
-38 KKVTFGH
+38 KKIEFGH
-45 RTIVSGPN
+45 RTVVSGKN

-88 CLPRADIDLLID
+88 CLPRVDIDLAID
-100 GKPVSVAKF
+100 GKPVSTAKF

-114 SKLKDGKPGK
+114 SKPKDGKPGK

-163 EIFTGLKDADARKI
+163 EIFTDLKDADARKI

-193 KKVPDCAEL
+193 KTVPDCAEL
-202 VPLLET
+202 VPFLET
-208 YKADEIKAM
+208 YKANEIKAM

-230 AVPNQ
+230 AIPNQ

-259 EQISDLEK
+259 EQISDIEK
-267 QIAQSGNEKAG
+267 QISQAGNEKAG

-302 LEQKSSVC
+302 LKQKSLVC
-310 NKVSSLELDRN
+310 NKISDLELDRN

-326 LNRKASALEYLR
+326 LNKKTSALESLR
-338 AQKKDLLE
+338 AQKKELLE

-364 NTALECVKSETFKD
+364 STALDNIESETFKD
-378 ADTIC
+378 AETIC

-406 QERINQQLKSKEEW
+406 QERINQQLKAKEEW

-426 KLDEVIQIGNKAS
+426 KIDEVIQVGNKAS

-450 NLTSEISKLTGEL
+450 NFTSEISKLTGEL

-484 DLSGNAEY
+484 DLSGNVEY
-492 QQILASIKEKQ
+492 QQILASIKEKE
-503 QELNSLDDGEGAKK
+503 QELNSLDDGEEAKK
-517 QLSEQLSDKK
+517 QLSEQLSVKK
-527 QELAAVN
+527 QELATVN
-534 QKIGEANNNV
+534 QRIGEANNNV
-544 RIDEQIEKLQENQ
+544 RIDEQIEKLQESQ
-557 KQYAQS
+557 KQYAQR

-610 DACIWYAQDKDGN
+610 DACIWYVQDKDGN
-623 WKKLVGNANTALMM
+623 WKKLIGNANTALMM

-678 LIFLKVAEGDMTVTE
+678 LFFLKVAEGDMTVTE

>member
-1 MRFAGTGICIRE
+1 MKKIEVREIR
-13 QLGGFEVTKVELKE
+13 
-27 MTLTDFKGQPE
+27 LTDFKGQQE
-38 KKVTFGH
+38 KKIEFGH
-45 RTIVSGPN
+45 RTVVSGKN

-63 HMWVFCDKDYSL
+63 HIWEFCDKDYSL

-88 CLPRADIDLLID
+88 CLPRVDIDLVID

-109 QKRTE
+109 QKRSE
-114 SKLKDGKPGK
+114 SKPKDGKPGK

-163 EIFTGLKDADARKI
+163 EIFTDLKDADARKI

-193 KKVPDCAEL
+193 KTVPDCAEL

-230 AVPNQ
+230 AIPNQ
-235 IIGMEQSKVDAD
+235 IIGMEHSKVDAD
-247 TAELELQKNALQ
+247 VAELELQKNALQ

-267 QIAQSGNEKAG
+267 QIAQAGNEKAG

-284 AGLRTKL
+284 AGLRTEL
-291 LEIDS
+291 LEIES
-296 KAKADL
+296 KAKSDL

-310 NKVSSLELDRN
+310 NKVSTLELDRN

-326 LNRKASALEYLR
+326 LNRKTSVLESLR
-338 AQKKDLLE
+338 TQKKDLLK
-346 KLQNARTQYPK
+346 KLQDARTQYPK

-364 NTALECVKSETFKD
+364 SSTLKNIESETFKD

-391 PEQIEQL
+391 SEQIEQL

-406 QERINQQLKSKEEW
+406 QERINQQLKDKEEW
-420 EQDKKR
+420 EQDKKH
-426 KLDEVIQIGNKAS
+426 KLDEVIEAGNKAS

-450 NLTSEISKLTGEL
+450 TLTSEISKLTDEL
-463 EQIKTSLDAENKN
+463 EQIKTSLGEKNKEF
-476 LEAIPKEP
+476 EAIPEEP
-484 DLSGNAEY
+484 DLSQNAEY
-492 QQILASIKEKQ
+492 QQILADIKAKK
-503 QELNSLDDGEGAKK
+503 QELAYLDDGEEAKK
-517 QLSEQLSDKK
+517 QLNEQLKTKK

-544 RIDEQIEKLQENQ
+544 RIDEQIEKLQESQ
-557 KQYAQS
+557 KQYAQN

-623 WKKLVGNANTALMM
+623 WKKLIGNANTALMM
-637 KGKIAIMDGLQKF
+637 KGKISIMDGLQKF

-670 AGIKADAQ
+670 AGIKAYAQ
-678 LIFLKVAEGDMTVTE
+678 LIFLKVAEGDMTVTKV
-693 I
+693 

>member
-1 MRFAGTGICIRE
+1 MKKIEVREIR
-13 QLGGFEVTKVELKE
+13 
-27 MTLTDFKGQPE
+27 LTDFKGQQE
-38 KKVTFGH
+38 KKIEFGH
-45 RTIVSGPN
+45 RTVVSGKN

-63 HMWVFCDKDYSL
+63 FMWVFCDKDYSL
-75 KSNPDIRPDDGRE
+75 KSNPDIRPDDGKE
-88 CLPRADIDLLID
+88 CLPRADNDIEID

-109 QKRTE
+109 QKRSE
-114 SKLKDGKPGK
+114 SKPKDGKPGK

-163 EIFTGLKDADARKI
+163 EIFTDLKDADARKI

-185 GKSDLEIA
+185 GKSDLEIT
-193 KKVPDCAEL
+193 KTVPDCAEL

-230 AVPNQ
+230 AIPNQ

-247 TAELELQKNALQ
+247 VAELELQKNALQ
-259 EQISDLEK
+259 EQIYDLEK
-267 QIAQSGNEKAG
+267 QIAQSGNERSSKLR
-278 EIKAEL
+278 AEL
-284 AGLRTKL
+284 SDLGVQKYSFESKAHEEISTRKTAIQIKINELRTERNL
-291 LEIDS
+291 
-296 KAKADL
+296 KAA
-302 LEQKSSVC
+302 
-310 NKVSSLELDRN
+310 
-321 IKTSE
+321 E
-326 LNRKASALEYLR
+326 LNRETSALVILR
-338 AQKKDLLE
+338 AQKKELLE

-364 NTALECVKSETFKD
+364 SSILESIKSETFKD

-383 PTCGQNLP
+383 PTCGQNLQ

-398 KSRFEQKK
+398 KGRFEQKK
-406 QERINQQLKSKEEW
+406 QERINQQLKAQEEW
-420 EQDKKR
+420 EQEKKR
-426 KLDEVIQIGNKAS
+426 KLDEVIQTGNKAS

-450 NLTSEISKLTGEL
+450 TLASEISKLTGEL

-476 LEAIPKEP
+476 LEAVPKEP
-484 DLSGNAEY
+484 GFSGNAEY

-503 QELNSLDDGEGAKK
+503 QELNSLDDGEEVKK
-517 QLSEQLSDKK
+517 QLNEQLSGKK

-544 RIDEQIEKLQENQ
+544 RIDEQIEKLQESQ
-557 KQYAQS
+557 KQYAQN

-623 WKKLVGNANTALMM
+623 WKKLIGNANTALMM

-662 AELDNSSL
+662 AELDGSSL

-678 LIFLKVAEGDMTVTE
+678 LIFLKVAEGDMKVVILDE
-693 I
+693 

>member
-1 MRFAGTGICIRE
+1 MKKIEVREIR
-13 QLGGFEVTKVELKE
+13 
-27 MTLTDFKGQPE
+27 LTDFKGQSE
-38 KKVTFGH
+38 KKIEFGH
-45 RTIVSGPN
+45 RTVVSGKN

-63 HMWVFCDKDYSL
+63 FMWVFCDKDYSL

-88 CLPRADIDLLID
+88 CLPRVDIDIVID

-114 SKLKDGKPGK
+114 SKPKDGKPGK

-163 EIFTGLKDADARKI
+163 EIFTDLKDADARKI

-193 KKVPDCAEL
+193 KTVPDCAEL

-208 YKADEIKAM
+208 YKADEVKAM

-230 AVPNQ
+230 AIPNQ
-235 IIGMEQSKVDAD
+235 IIGMEKSKVDTD
-247 TAELELQKNALQ
+247 VAELELQKNALQ
-259 EQISDLEK
+259 EQLSDLEK
-267 QIAQSGNEKAG
+267 QIAQAGNEKAG

-302 LEQKSSVC
+302 LEQKSLVC
-310 NKVSSLELDRN
+310 NKISDLELDRN

-326 LNRKASALEYLR
+326 LNKKTSALESLR
-338 AQKKDLLE
+338 AQKKELLE

-364 NTALECVKSETFKD
+364 NTALESIESETFKD

-391 PEQIEQL
+391 SEQIEQL
-398 KSRFEQKK
+398 KSSFEQKK
-406 QERINQQLKSKEEW
+406 QERINQQLKAKEEW

-426 KLDEVIQIGNKAS
+426 KLDEVIQTGNKAS

-450 NLTSEISKLTGEL
+450 TLTSEISKMADEL

-476 LEAIPKEP
+476 LEAIPKGP
-484 DLSGNAEY
+484 DLLGNAEY
-492 QQILASIKEKQ
+492 QQILTSIKEKQ
-503 QELNSLDDGEGAKK
+503 QELNSLDDGEEAKK
-517 QLSEQLSDKK
+517 QLSEQLSEKK

-544 RIDEQIEKLQENQ
+544 RIDEQIKKLQESQ

-579 AKNTALEDAVNQY
+579 AKNTALEDAVNKY

-610 DACIWYAQDKDGN
+610 DACIWYVQDKDGN
-623 WKKLVGNANTALMM
+623 WKKLIGNANTALMM

>member
-1 MRFAGTGICIRE
+1 MKKIEVREIR
-13 QLGGFEVTKVELKE
+13 
-27 MTLTDFKGQPE
+27 LTDFKGQQE
-38 KKVTFGH
+38 KKIEFGH
-45 RTIVSGPN
+45 RTVVSGKN

-63 HMWVFCDKDYSL
+63 FMWVFCDKDYSL

-88 CLPRADIDLLID
+88 CLPRVDIDLLID
-100 GKPVSVAKF
+100 GKPVSVSKYQKRSKSKTGTISLSNEYTVNDMKMGKEKF
-109 QKRTE
+109 QNT
-114 SKLKDGKPGK
+114 
-124 VALSN
+124 
-129 KYEINGVPKAERD
+129 
-142 FKADLKE
+142 LKE
-149 RGFDFDNFLMLSHM
+149 RGFDFANFLPLTHID
-163 EIFTGLKDADARKI
+163 IFTGAKDKDTRSVLLSMPDKEGEADLA
-177 LFSMSDGA
+177 
-185 GKSDLEIA
+185 IA
-193 KKVPDCAEL
+193 KAIPECKDIVAKMEAEAKT
-202 VPLLET
+202 VAEVEAGT
-208 YKADEIKAM
+208 KED
-217 NSATL
+217 L
-222 KKAEEQLK
+222 KKAETRLK
-230 AVPNQ
+230 E
-235 IIGMEQSKVDAD
+235 IKSEIKGKEDLKVDTD
-247 TAELELQKNALQ
+247 VSELELQKNALQ

-267 QIAQSGNEKAG
+267 QIAQAGNEKDG

-284 AGLRTKL
+284 AGLRTEL
-291 LEIDS
+291 LEIES

-310 NKVSSLELDRN
+310 NKVSTLELDRN

-326 LNRKASALEYLR
+326 LNRKTSALESLR
-338 AQKKDLLE
+338 TQKKDLLE

-364 NTALECVKSETFKD
+364 SSTLESIKSETFKD
-378 ADTIC
+378 TDTIC

-391 PEQIEQL
+391 AEQIEQL

-406 QERINQQLKSKEEW
+406 QERINQQLKDKEEW
-420 EQDKKR
+420 EQEKKR
-426 KLDEVIQIGNKAS
+426 KLDEVIETGNKAS

-450 NLTSEISKLTGEL
+450 TLTSEISKLTGEL

-476 LEAIPKEP
+476 LEAVPKEP
-484 DLSGNAEY
+484 DFSENVEY
-492 QQILASIKEKQ
+492 QRILASIKEKQ
-503 QELNSLDDGEGAKK
+503 QELNSLDDGKEAKK
-517 QLSEQLSDKK
+517 QLSGQLYEKK

-534 QKIGEANNNV
+534 QKIGEVNNNV
-544 RIDEQIEKLQENQ
+544 RIDEQIEKLQESQ

-579 AKNTALEDAVNQY
+579 AKNTALEDAVNHY

-610 DACIWYAQDKDGN
+610 DACIWYVQDKDGD
-623 WKKLVGNANTALMM
+623 WKKLIGNANTALMM

-693 I
+693 L

>member
-1 MRFAGTGICIRE
+1 MRKIEVREIR
-13 QLGGFEVTKVELKE
+13 
-27 MTLTDFKGQPE
+27 LTDFKGQQE
-38 KKVTFGH
+38 KKVEFGH
-45 RTIVSGPN
+45 RTIVSGKN

-63 HMWVFCDKDYSL
+63 HMWEFCDKDYSL

-88 CLPRADIDLLID
+88 CLPRVDIDLAID

-114 SKLKDGKPGK
+114 SKPKDGKPGK

-163 EIFTGLKDADARKI
+163 EIFTDLKDADARKI

-185 GKSDLEIA
+185 GKSDLDIA
-193 KKVPDCAEL
+193 KTVPDCAEL

-230 AVPNQ
+230 AIPNQ
-235 IIGMEQSKVDAD
+235 IIGMEQSKVDTD
-247 TAELELQKNALQ
+247 VAELELQKNALQ

-267 QIAQSGNEKAG
+267 QIAQAGNEKAG

-291 LEIDS
+291 LEIVS

-310 NKVSSLELDRN
+310 NKVSTLELDRN

-326 LNRKASALEYLR
+326 LNRKTSALESLR
-338 AQKKDLLE
+338 AQKKELLE

-364 NTALECVKSETFKD
+364 SSTLENIESETFKD

-391 PEQIEQL
+391 SEQIEQL

-406 QERINQQLKSKEEW
+406 QERINQQLKAQEEW

-426 KLDEVIQIGNKAS
+426 KLDEVIQVGNKAS

-450 NLTSEISKLTGEL
+450 TLTSEISKLTDEL
-463 EQIKTSLDAENKN
+463 EHIKTSLDAENKN

-484 DLSGNAEY
+484 DFSGNAKY

-503 QELNSLDDGEGAKK
+503 QELNSLDDGEEAKK
-517 QLSEQLSDKK
+517 QLSEQLSGKK

-544 RIDEQIEKLQENQ
+544 RIDEQIEKLQESQ

-573 LKSLSM
+573 LKALNM

-623 WKKLVGNANTALMM
+623 WKKLIGNANTALMM

-670 AGIKADAQ
+670 AGIKADTQ

-693 I
+693 V

>member
-1 MRFAGTGICIRE
+1 MKKIEVREIR
-13 QLGGFEVTKVELKE
+13 
-27 MTLTDFKGQPE
+27 LTDFKGQPE
-38 KKVTFGH
+38 KKIGFGH
-45 RTIVSGPN
+45 RTVVSGKN

-63 HMWVFCDKDYSL
+63 FMWVFCDKDYSL

-88 CLPRADIDLLID
+88 FLPRVDIDLVID

-114 SKLKDGKPGK
+114 SKPKDGKPGK

-163 EIFTGLKDADARKI
+163 EIFTDLKDSDARKI

-193 KKVPDCAEL
+193 KTVPDCAEL

-230 AVPNQ
+230 AIPNQ
-235 IIGMEQSKVDAD
+235 IIGMEQAKVDVD
-247 TAELELQKNALQ
+247 VAELELQKNALQ

-267 QIAQSGNEKAG
+267 QIAQVGNEKAG

-310 NKVSSLELDRN
+310 NKVSTLELDRN

-326 LNRKASALEYLR
+326 LNRKTSDLESLR
-338 AQKKDLLE
+338 AQKKELLE

-364 NTALECVKSETFKD
+364 NTALENIESETFKD

-398 KSRFEQKK
+398 KGRFEQKK
-406 QERINQQLKSKEEW
+406 QERINQQLKAKEEW

-426 KLDEVIQIGNKAS
+426 KLDEIIQTGNKAS
-439 ADMKEAHKQEE
+439 AGMKEAHKQEE
-450 NLTSEISKLTGEL
+450 ALTSEISKLTDEL

-476 LEAIPKEP
+476 MEAVPEEP
-484 DLSGNAEY
+484 DFSGNAEY
-492 QQILASIKEKQ
+492 QQILASIKEKE
-503 QELNSLDDGEGAKK
+503 QELNSLDDSEEAKK
-517 QLSEQLSDKK
+517 QLSEQLYGKK

-544 RIDEQIEKLQENQ
+544 RIDEQIEKLQESQ

-563 KADAQMILDE
+563 KADAQRILDE

-579 AKNTALEDAVNQY
+579 AKNTALEDAVNKY

-610 DACIWYAQDKDGN
+610 DACIWHVQDKDGN
-623 WKKLVGNANTALMM
+623 WKKLIGNANTALMM

-670 AGIKADAQ
+670 AGVKADAQ

-693 I
+693 V

>member
-1 MRFAGTGICIRE
+1 MKKIEVKEIR
-13 QLGGFEVTKVELKE
+13 
-27 MTLTDFKGQPE
+27 LTDFKGQSE
-38 KKVTFGH
+38 KKIGFGH
-45 RTIVSGPN
+45 RAIVSGKN

-63 HMWVFCDKDYSL
+63 FMWVFCDKDYSL

-88 CLPRADIDLLID
+88 CLPRVDVDLVID

-114 SKLKDGKPGK
+114 SKPKDGKPGK

-163 EIFTGLKDADARKI
+163 EIFTDLKDADARKI

-193 KKVPDCAEL
+193 KTVPDCAEL

-230 AVPNQ
+230 AIPNQ
-235 IIGMEQSKVDAD
+235 IIGMEQSKVDTD
-247 TAELELQKNALQ
+247 VAELELQKNALQ
-259 EQISDLEK
+259 EQLSDLEK
-267 QIAQSGNEKAG
+267 QIAQAGNEKAG

-296 KAKADL
+296 KAKANL

-310 NKVSSLELDRN
+310 NKVSTLELDRN

-326 LNRKASALEYLR
+326 LNRKTSALESLR

-398 KSRFEQKK
+398 KRRFEQKK
-406 QERINQQLKSKEEW
+406 QERINQQLKANEEW
-420 EQDKKR
+420 ERDKKR
-426 KLDEVIQIGNKAS
+426 KLDEVIQVGNKAS

-450 NLTSEISKLTGEL
+450 TLTSEISKLTDEL
-463 EQIKTSLDAENKN
+463 EHIKTSLDAENKN

-484 DLSGNAEY
+484 DFSGNAKY

-503 QELNSLDDGEGAKK
+503 QELNSLDDGEEAKK
-517 QLSEQLSDKK
+517 QLSEQLSGKK

-534 QKIGEANNNV
+534 QRIGEANNNV
-544 RIDEQIEKLQENQ
+544 RIDEQIEKLQESQ

-579 AKNTALEDAVNQY
+579 AKNTAFEDAVNQY
-592 FDGVKVKL
+592 FDGVKVEL

-610 DACIWYAQDKDGN
+610 DACIWYVQDKDGN

>member
-1 MRFAGTGICIRE
+1 MRKIEVREIR
-13 QLGGFEVTKVELKE
+13 
-27 MTLTDFKGQPE
+27 LTDFKGQQE
-38 KKVTFGH
+38 KKVEFGH
-45 RTIVSGPN
+45 RTIVSGKN

-63 HMWVFCDKDYSL
+63 HMWEFCDKDYSL

-88 CLPRADIDLLID
+88 CLPRVDSELVID

-114 SKLKDGKPGK
+114 SKPKDGKPGK

-163 EIFTGLKDADARKI
+163 EIFTDLKDADARKI

-185 GKSDLEIA
+185 GKTDLEIA
-193 KKVPDCAEL
+193 KTVPDCAEL

-230 AVPNQ
+230 AIPNQ

-259 EQISDLEK
+259 EQISDLET

-278 EIKAEL
+278 EIKVEL
-284 AGLRTKL
+284 TGLRTRL
-291 LEIDS
+291 LEAES
-296 KAKADL
+296 RAKADSL
-302 LEQKSSVC
+302 KQKSLVC
-310 NKVSSLELDRN
+310 NKISALELDRN

-326 LNRKASALEYLR
+326 LNKKTSALESLR
-338 AQKKDLLE
+338 AQKKELLE

-357 IKDTEWD
+357 IKDAEWD
-364 NTALECVKSETFKD
+364 SSTLESIESETFKD

-391 PEQIEQL
+391 TEQIEQL

-406 QERINQQLKSKEEW
+406 QERINQQLKAQEEW

-450 NLTSEISKLTGEL
+450 TLTSEISKLTDEL

-492 QQILASIKEKQ
+492 QQILISIKEKE
-503 QELNSLDDGEGAKK
+503 QELNSLDDGEEAKK
-517 QLSEQLSDKK
+517 QLSEQLSGKK
-527 QELAAVN
+527 QELTAVN
-534 QKIGEANNNV
+534 QKIGEANNNA
-544 RIDEQIEKLQENQ
+544 RIDEQIEKLQESQ

-579 AKNTALEDAVNQY
+579 AKNTALEDAVNKY

-610 DACIWYAQDKDGN
+610 DACIWYVQDKDGN
-623 WKKLVGNANTALMM
+623 WKKLIGNANTALMM

-650 YGVSYPI
+650 YGVNYPI

>member
-1 MRFAGTGICIRE
+1 MKKIEVREIR
-13 QLGGFEVTKVELKE
+13 
-27 MTLTDFKGQPE
+27 LTDFKGQSE
-38 KKVTFGH
+38 KKIEFGH
-45 RTIVSGPN
+45 RTVVSGKN

-63 HMWVFCDKDYSL
+63 FMWVFCDKDHSL

-88 CLPRADIDLLID
+88 CLPRVDSELVID

-114 SKLKDGKPGK
+114 SKPKDGKPGK

-163 EIFTGLKDADARKI
+163 EIFTDLKDADARKI

-185 GKSDLEIA
+185 GKTDLEIA
-193 KKVPDCAEL
+193 KTVPDCAEL

-230 AVPNQ
+230 AIPNQ

-267 QIAQSGNEKAG
+267 QIAQAGNEKAG

-302 LEQKSSVC
+302 LEQKSLVC
-310 NKVSSLELDRN
+310 NKISALELDRN

-326 LNRKASALEYLR
+326 LNKKTSALESLR
-338 AQKKDLLE
+338 AQKKEFFE
-346 KLQNARTQYPK
+346 KLQNARTQYPQ

-364 NTALECVKSETFKD
+364 SSTLESIESETFKD
-378 ADTIC
+378 AETIC

-391 PEQIEQL
+391 TEQIEQL

-406 QERINQQLKSKEEW
+406 QERINQQLKAKEEW

-426 KLDEVIQIGNKAS
+426 KLDEVIQVGNKAS
-439 ADMKEAHKQEE
+439 ADMREAHKQEE
-450 NLTSEISKLTGEL
+450 TLTSEISKLTDEL

-484 DLSGNAEY
+484 DLSVNAEY
-492 QQILASIKEKQ
+492 QQILASIKEKE
-503 QELNSLDDGEGAKK
+503 QELNSLDDGEEAKK
-517 QLSEQLSDKK
+517 QLSEQLSGKK

-544 RIDEQIEKLQENQ
+544 RIDEQIEKLQESQ

-579 AKNTALEDAVNQY
+579 AKNTALEDTVNQY

-610 DACIWYAQDKDGN
+610 DACIWYVQDKDGG

-678 LIFLKVAEGDMTVTE
+678 LIFLKVAEGDMTVS
-693 I
+693 IF

>member
-1 MRFAGTGICIRE
+1 MKKIEVREIR
-13 QLGGFEVTKVELKE
+13 
-27 MTLTDFKGQPE
+27 LTDFKGQSE
-38 KKVTFGH
+38 KKIEFGH
-45 RTIVSGPN
+45 RTVVSGKN

-63 HMWVFCDKDYSL
+63 FTWVFCDKDYSL

-88 CLPRADIDLLID
+88 CLPRVDIDLVID

-114 SKLKDGKPGK
+114 SKPKDGKPGK

-149 RGFDFDNFLMLSHM
+149 RGFDFDNFLMLYHM
-163 EIFTGLKDADARKI
+163 EIFTDLKDADARKI

-193 KKVPDCAEL
+193 KTVPDCAEL

-230 AVPNQ
+230 AIPNQ
-235 IIGMEQSKVDAD
+235 IIGMEHSKVDAD
-247 TAELELQKNALQ
+247 VAELELQKNALQ

-267 QIAQSGNEKAG
+267 QIAQAGNEKAG

-284 AGLRTKL
+284 TGLRTKL

-310 NKVSSLELDRN
+310 NKVSTFELDRN

-338 AQKKDLLE
+338 AQKKDLLK
-346 KLQNARTQYPK
+346 KLQNARTQYSK
-357 IKDTEWD
+357 IKDAEWD
-364 NTALECVKSETFKD
+364 NTSLENIESETFKD
-378 ADTIC
+378 AETIC

-406 QERINQQLKSKEEW
+406 QERINQQLKAKEEW

-426 KLDEVIQIGNKAS
+426 KLDEVIQAGNKAS

-450 NLTSEISKLTGEL
+450 TLTSEISKLTDEL
-463 EQIKTSLDAENKN
+463 EQIKTSLDTENKN
-476 LEAIPKEP
+476 MEAIPEEP
-484 DLSGNAEY
+484 DFSGNAEY
-492 QQILASIKEKQ
+492 QQILASIKEKE
-503 QELNSLDDGEGAKK
+503 QELNSLDDGEEAKK
-517 QLSEQLSDKK
+517 QLSEQLSGKK

-544 RIDEQIEKLQENQ
+544 RIDEQIEKLQESQ

-610 DACIWYAQDKDGN
+610 DACIWYVQDKDGD

-678 LIFLKVAEGDMTVTE
+678 LIFLKVAEWGMKVAE

>member
-1 MRFAGTGICIRE
+1 MKKIEVREIR
-13 QLGGFEVTKVELKE
+13 
-27 MTLTDFKGQPE
+27 LTDFKGQQE
-38 KKVTFGH
+38 KKIEFGH
-45 RTIVSGPN
+45 RTVVSGKN

-63 HMWVFCDKDYSL
+63 FMWAFCDKDYSL

-88 CLPRADIDLLID
+88 CLPRDDIDLVID
-100 GKPVSVAKF
+100 GKPVNVAKF

-114 SKLKDGKPGK
+114 SKSKDGKPGK

-163 EIFTGLKDADARKI
+163 EIFTDLKDADARKI

-193 KKVPDCAEL
+193 KTVSDCAEL

-230 AVPNQ
+230 AIPNQ
-235 IIGMEQSKVDAD
+235 IIGMEHSKVDAD
-247 TAELELQKNALQ
+247 TAELELQKNVLH
-259 EQISDLEK
+259 EQIADIEK

-284 AGLRTKL
+284 AGLSTKL
-291 LEIDS
+291 LEIVS

-310 NKVSSLELDRN
+310 NKVSTLELDRN

-326 LNRKASALEYLR
+326 LNRKTSTLESLR
-338 AQKKDLLE
+338 AQKKELLE

-357 IKDTEWD
+357 IKDAEWD
-364 NTALECVKSETFKD
+364 SSTLESIESETFKD

-406 QERINQQLKSKEEW
+406 QERINQQLKAEEEW

-450 NLTSEISKLTGEL
+450 TLTSEISKLTDEL
-463 EQIKTSLDAENKN
+463 EQIKTYLDAENKN

-484 DLSGNAEY
+484 DFSENAEY

-503 QELNSLDDGEGAKK
+503 QELNSLDNGEEVKK
-517 QLSEQLSDKK
+517 QLSEQLSGKK

-534 QKIGEANNNV
+534 QRIGEANNNV
-544 RIDEQIEKLQENQ
+544 RIDEQIEKLQESQ

-563 KADAQMILDE
+563 KSDAQMILDE

-579 AKNTALEDAVNQY
+579 AKNTALEDAVNKY

-610 DACIWYAQDKDGN
+610 DACIWYVQDKDGN
-623 WKKLVGNANTALMM
+623 WKKLIGNANTALMM

-678 LIFLKVAEGDMTVTE
+678 LIFLKVTEGDMTVTE

>member
-1 MRFAGTGICIRE
+1 MKKIEVREIR
-13 QLGGFEVTKVELKE
+13 
-27 MTLTDFKGQPE
+27 LTDFKGQSE
-38 KKVTFGH
+38 KKIEFGR
-45 RTIVSGPN
+45 RTIVSGKN

-63 HMWVFCDKDYSL
+63 FMWVFCDKDYRL
-75 KSNPDIRPDDGRE
+75 KNNPDIRPDDGRE
-88 CLPRADIDLLID
+88 CLPRVDIDLVID

-114 SKLKDGKPGK
+114 SKPKDGKPGK

-142 FKADLKE
+142 FKADLRE

-163 EIFTGLKDADARKI
+163 EIFTDLKDADARKI

-193 KKVPDCAEL
+193 KTVPDCAEL

-230 AVPNQ
+230 AIPNQ
-235 IIGMEQSKVDAD
+235 IIGMEHSKVDVD

-259 EQISDLEK
+259 EQISDLET
-267 QIAQSGNEKAG
+267 QIAQAGNEKAG

-302 LEQKSSVC
+302 LEKKSSVC
-310 NKVSSLELDRN
+310 NKVSTLELDRN

-364 NTALECVKSETFKD
+364 STALENIKSETFKD
-378 ADTIC
+378 AETIC

-406 QERINQQLKSKEEW
+406 QERINQQLKAKEEW

-450 NLTSEISKLTGEL
+450 NLTSEIYKLTGEL

-492 QQILASIKEKQ
+492 QQILASIKEKT
-503 QELNSLDDGEGAKK
+503 QELNSLDDGEEAKK
-517 QLSEQLSDKK
+517 QLSEQLSGKK

-534 QKIGEANNNV
+534 QKIGEANNNA
-544 RIDEQIEKLQENQ
+544 RIDEQIEKLQESQ
-557 KQYAQS
+557 KQYAQN

-579 AKNTALEDAVNQY
+579 AKNTVLEDAVNQY

-623 WKKLVGNANTALMM
+623 WKKLIGNANTALMM

>member
-1 MRFAGTGICIRE
+1 MKKIEVREIR
-13 QLGGFEVTKVELKE
+13 
-27 MTLTDFKGQPE
+27 LTDFKGQQE
-38 KKVTFGH
+38 KKVEFGH
-45 RTIVSGPN
+45 RAIVSGKN

-63 HMWVFCDKDYSL
+63 FMWVFCDKDYSL

-88 CLPRADIDLLID
+88 CLPRVDIDLLIG

-114 SKLKDGKPGK
+114 SKPKDRKPGK

-142 FKADLKE
+142 FKADLEE

-163 EIFTGLKDADARKI
+163 EIFTDLKDADARKI

-185 GKSDLEIA
+185 GKTDLEIA
-193 KKVPDCAEL
+193 KTVPDCAEL

-230 AVPNQ
+230 AIPNQ

-267 QIAQSGNEKAG
+267 QIAQAGNEKAG

-284 AGLRTKL
+284 AGLSTKL
-291 LEIDS
+291 LEIVS

-326 LNRKASALEYLR
+326 LNKKTSALESLR
-338 AQKKDLLE
+338 AQKKELLE

-357 IKDTEWD
+357 IKDAEWD
-364 NTALECVKSETFKD
+364 SSTLESIESETFKD

-406 QERINQQLKSKEEW
+406 QERINQQLKAEEEW

-450 NLTSEISKLTGEL
+450 TLTSEISKLIDEL

-484 DLSGNAEY
+484 DFSGNAEY
-492 QQILASIKEKQ
+492 QQILTSIKEKK
-503 QELNSLDDGEGAKK
+503 QELNSLGDGEEAKK
-517 QLSEQLSDKK
+517 QLSEQLPDKK

-534 QKIGEANNNV
+534 QRIGEANNNV
-544 RIDEQIEKLQENQ
+544 RIDEQIEKLQESQ
-557 KQYAQS
+557 KQYAQN

-610 DACIWYAQDKDGN
+610 DACIWYVQDKDGN
-623 WKKLVGNANTALMM
+623 WKKLIGNANTALMM

-670 AGIKADAQ
+670 SGIKADAQ
-678 LIFLKVAEGDMTVTE
+678 LILLKVAEGDMTVTKV
-693 I
+693 

>member
-1 MRFAGTGICIRE
+1 MKKIEVREIR
-13 QLGGFEVTKVELKE
+13 
-27 MTLTDFKGQPE
+27 LTDFKGQPE
-38 KKVTFGH
+38 KKIEFGH
-45 RTIVSGPN
+45 RTVVSGKN

-63 HMWVFCDKDYSL
+63 YMWEFCDKDYSL

-88 CLPRADIDLLID
+88 CLPRVDIDLVID

-114 SKLKDGKPGK
+114 SKPKDGKPGK

-163 EIFTGLKDADARKI
+163 EIFTDLKDADARKI

-193 KKVPDCAEL
+193 KTVPDCAEL

-230 AVPNQ
+230 AIPNQ
-235 IIGMEQSKVDAD
+235 IIGMEHSKVDAD
-247 TAELELQKNALQ
+247 VAELELQKNALQ
-259 EQISDLEK
+259 EQISDLET
-267 QIAQSGNEKAG
+267 QIAQAGNEKAG

-291 LEIDS
+291 IEIDS

-302 LEQKSSVC
+302 SEKKSSVC
-310 NKVSSLELDRN
+310 NKVSTLELDRN

-364 NTALECVKSETFKD
+364 NTVLENIESETFND
-378 ADTIC
+378 AEAIC

-391 PEQIEQL
+391 PDQIEQL
-398 KSRFEQKK
+398 KGKFEQKK
-406 QERINQQLKSKEEW
+406 QERINQQLKAQEEW

-426 KLDEVIQIGNKAS
+426 KLDEVIQAGNKAS

-450 NLTSEISKLTGEL
+450 TLTSEISKLTDEL
-463 EQIKTSLDAENKN
+463 EQIKTSLDAENEN

-484 DLSGNAEY
+484 DFSENAEY
-492 QQILASIKEKQ
+492 QQILVSIKEKE
-503 QELNSLDDGEGAKK
+503 QELNSLDDSEEAKK
-517 QLSEQLSDKK
+517 QLSEQLYGKK

-557 KQYAQS
+557 KQYAQN

-610 DACIWYAQDKDGN
+610 DACIWYVQDKDGN
-623 WKKLVGNANTALMM
+623 WKKLIGNANTALMM

-693 I
+693 V